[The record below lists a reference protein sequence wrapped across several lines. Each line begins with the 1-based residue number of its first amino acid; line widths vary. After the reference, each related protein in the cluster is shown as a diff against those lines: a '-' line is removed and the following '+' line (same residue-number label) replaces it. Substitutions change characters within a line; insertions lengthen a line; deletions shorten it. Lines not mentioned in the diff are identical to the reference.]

1 MFSFDS
7 SQRRRPRVTPSFLVA
22 MLALF
27 VSLGSGAY
35 AAGGLITGGQIRDGT
50 ITSAKIRNG
59 TLRLADINAHSR
71 AAMAGKRGANGR
83 QGARGASGSQGG
95 TGAIGSQGTPGISGA
110 QGGVGARGPSGPAD
124 HTPFEVD
131 DVTMTAGDP
140 PRTVSTQAGIAIV
153 MTCHPDT
160 PLNPGL
166 DWQTSAEL
174 TATTDIGP
182 FTLVNG
188 TALQVTGGEA
198 QPSSLSTTFLEFWKS
213 DGTIVR
219 SFGDLEVTQNQCE
232 LNDFRG
238 VIYG

>member
-1 MFSFDS
+1 
-7 SQRRRPRVTPSFLVA
+7 
-22 MLALF
+22 MLALS
-27 VSLGSGAY
+27 VSLGGGAY
-35 AAGGLITGGQIRDGT
+35 AASGLIAGSQIRDGS

-59 TLRLADINAHSR
+59 TLRLADINPKSR
-71 AAMAGKRGANGR
+71 AAMVGKRGATGK
-83 QGARGASGSQGG
+83 QGAP
-95 TGAIGSQGTPGISGA
+95 GAIGSQGTPGISGA
-110 QGGVGARGPSGPAD
+110 QGGAGARGPSGPAD
-124 HTPFEVD
+124 HIPFEVA
-131 DVTMTAGDP
+131 DVTMTASDA
-140 PRTVSTQAGIAIV
+140 PRTISTQAGIAIV

-160 PLNPGL
+160 PLALGL

-188 TALQVTGGEA
+188 TALKVTGEEA

-232 LNDFRG
+232 LNDLRG

>member
-1 MFSFDS
+1 MFSSDD

-35 AAGGLITGGQIRDGT
+35 AASGLITGRQIRDGP

-71 AAMAGKRGANGR
+71 AAMVGKRGATGR
-83 QGARGASGSQGG
+83 QGAPGV
-95 TGAIGSQGTPGISGA
+95 IGSQGTPGLSGSP
-110 QGGVGARGPSGPAD
+110 GGAGARGPSGPAD

-131 DVTMTAGDP
+131 DVTMTAGDA

-153 MTCHPDT
+153 MTCHPAT

-166 DWQTSAEL
+166 DWQTSAEI
-174 TATTDIGP
+174 TATTDIGA

-232 LNDFRG
+232 LNDLRG

>member
-1 MFSFDS
+1 MFSSDG

-22 MLALF
+22 MLALS
-27 VSLGSGAY
+27 VSLGGGAY
-35 AAGGLITGGQIRDGT
+35 AAIGLIAGSQIRDGS
-50 ITSAKIRNG
+50 ITGAKIRNG
-59 TLRLADINAHSR
+59 TLRLADINPKSR
-71 AAMAGKRGANGR
+71 ASMVGKRGATGR
-83 QGARGASGSQGG
+83 QGAAGATGG
-95 TGAIGSQGTPGISGA
+95 QGTPGISGA
-110 QGGVGARGPSGPAD
+110 QGGAGARGPSGPAD
-124 HTPFEVD
+124 HTPFTVD
-131 DVTMTAGDP
+131 DVTMTAADAA
-140 PRTVSTQAGIAIV
+140 RTISTQAGIAIV

-160 PLNPGL
+160 PLSPGL
-166 DWQTSAEL
+166 DWQTSSEL

-232 LNDFRG
+232 LSDFRG

>member
-1 MFSFDS
+1 MFSSDG
-7 SQRRRPRVTPSFLVA
+7 SQRRRLSVTPSFLIA
-22 MLALF
+22 MVALF

-35 AAGGLITGGQIRDGT
+35 AAKGLITSGQIQDGA
-50 ITSAKIRNG
+50 ITSAKIHNG
-59 TLRLADINAHSR
+59 AVRLADIDPRSR
-71 AAMAGKRGANGR
+71 AALAGKRGAIGPQGVQGV
-83 QGARGASGSQGG
+83 QGAVGTAGPQGG
-95 TGAIGSQGTPGISGA
+95 A
-110 QGGVGARGPSGPAD
+110 GARGPSGPAD

-131 DVTMTAGDP
+131 DVTMSAGDA
-140 PRTVSTQAGIAIV
+140 PRTVSTQAGVAIV

-160 PLNPGL
+160 PLSPGL

-188 TALQVTGGEA
+188 TALQVTGGDA

-213 DGTIVR
+213 DGTVVR

-232 LNDFRG
+232 LSDFRG